1 MYGKN
6 EMENDMRK
14 HVRLYGH
21 RNRRLQA
28 IEEMSELIKVLLKS
42 DRLSFDPTYES
53 DVSEI
58 NANIL
63 EEIADVE
70 IMLYELKYMYDF
82 TQKRVDEV
90 KKIKIKRTNLKL
102 NKLDKERSKNV
113 KCNKV

>member
-58 NANIL
+58 
-63 EEIADVE
+63 ADVE

-113 KCNKV
+113 KCNKI

>member
-1 MYGKN
+1 MN
-6 EMENDMRK
+6 
-14 HVRLYGH
+14 
-21 RNRRLQA
+21 
-28 IEEMSELIKVLLKS
+28 
-42 DRLSFDPTYES
+42 
-53 DVSEI
+53 

-90 KKIKIKRTNLKL
+90 KKAKIKRTNLKL

-113 KCNKV
+113 KCNKI